1 MRMALLS
8 VENSSCL
15 ISSVLKFTSSSPIPD
30 TRGFHFT
37 HILQR
42 IHLPAILSKKCKGTK
57 KGSHWKGHRRH
68 AWCVT
73 SYVGRVRLLM
83 GCLSNL
89 SWRSHCTGFVATK
102 IWSARQCCGK
112 CSWPKAVT
120 STLCKAF
127 RWGCICFIKWNK
139 RWWSVW
145 ND

>member
-1 MRMALLS
+1 MRMALNS

-15 ISSVLKFTSSSPIPD
+15 ISSGLKFPSSSPIPD
-30 TRGFHFT
+30 TRGLHFT
-37 HILQR
+37 RILQR
-42 IHLPAILSKKCKGTK
+42 IHLPAILSKKYRGTK

-89 SWRSHCTGFVATK
+89 SWRSHCTGFVATAV
-102 IWSARQCCGK
+102 SSVRQGYGE

-120 STLCKAF
+120 STLCTAF
-127 RWGCICFIKWNK
+127 RWGCICNVKWNR
-139 RWWSVW
+139 RWRSVC